1 MKKIILWLFVYLL
14 CFQVVAQD
22 KYPADP
28 PAPTKQQS
36 VVPGTREPDKDV
48 VVYPNP
54 SSGKV
59 FLALTGFKGK
69 RTEVRVMNVIGNV
82 VFRESFYETEDQTT
96 KVLDLSKFANG
107 LYYVKLE
114 ADEYSEIRKIIIN

>member
-1 MKKIILWLFVYLL
+1 MKILVLWLYAYLL
-14 CFQVVAQD
+14 CFSVAAQAS
-22 KYPADP
+22 YPVDLTQP
-28 PAPTKQQS
+28 KQQS
-36 VVPGTREPDKDV
+36 AAQASREPEKEM

-59 FLALTGFKGK
+59 FLSLTGFKGK

-82 VFRESFYETEDQTT
+82 VYRENFYETEEQTT
-96 KVLDLSKFANG
+96 KVLDLSKFTSG